1 MDQISHETH
10 APGRRLPASDG
21 FTLIEVMIAM
31 LVLTVGV
38 LSLVGVMG
46 LGLQTAASSSPML
59 IAREKAREAVESVHS
74 ARDTGELA
82 WSRARNVA
90 NGGIFLDDMQDIK
103 TPGADGLVGT
113 GDTGEVIEVVRA
125 PGPDGKLETGDD
137 LVTSLGPELFKRQIA
152 ITSLNYDGTT
162 NVNPNLRQVVV
173 TVKYRVLGVW
183 RTYTLT
189 TLLSSYS

>member
-1 MDQISHETH
+1 
-10 APGRRLPASDG
+10 LPASDG

-31 LVLTVGV
+31 LVLSVGV
-38 LSLVGVMG
+38 LSLVGVMA

-82 WSRARNVA
+82 WGRARNVVD
-90 NGGIFLDDMQDIK
+90 GGIFLDNMQDIRA
-103 TPGADGLVGT
+103 PGLDGLV
-113 GDTGEVIEVVRA
+113 DTADDGAIEVVRA
-125 PGPDGKLETGDD
+125 PGADGKLETADD
-137 LVTSLGPELFKRQIA
+137 VLTTLGPELFQRQVR
-152 ITSLNYDGTT
+152 ITPLNYDGTA

-173 TVKYRVLGVW
+173 TVKYRVLGLW